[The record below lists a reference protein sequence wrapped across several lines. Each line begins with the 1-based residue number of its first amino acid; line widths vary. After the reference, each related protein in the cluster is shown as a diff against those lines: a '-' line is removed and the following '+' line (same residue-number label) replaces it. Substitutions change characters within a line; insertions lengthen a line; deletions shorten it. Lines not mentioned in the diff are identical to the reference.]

1 MNNKLLLGGGIVV
14 IVAIVLVS
22 GFLNQ
27 ATNQPAGIQ
36 AERDRQ
42 LSLQNTSQ
50 DSSQAEQIAKNLD
63 NIAQVEG
70 QKITEVTDKTIKL
83 SNGEIINFSDSK
95 NIGCKVGDV
104 ISDYNDSNQSLVCV
118 RTDPNTGQKSNFFAN
133 VGSGIVG
140 GLIGNYIASKLFNRN
155 NGVSFDPNTNG
166 YRTPNG
172 DVYTQ
177 NQTNNQS
184 VTTST
189 TNNQNRNR
197 ITNRFGRSTTG
208 SNSNSNN
215 GGFLGGLFGGGSVS
229 NNGTNGD
236 SGTSGGKKNGTH
248 VGSGGVSGSKGGGN
262 TSGGG

>member
-27 ATNQPAGIQ
+27 TTNQPAGIQ

-42 LSLQNTSQ
+42 LSSQ
-50 DSSQAEQIAKNLD
+50 DSIQDPSQAEQINKNLD

-104 ISDYNDSNQSLVCV
+104 ISDYNESNQSLVCV

-140 GLIGNYIASKLFNRN
+140 GLIGNYIASKLFARN
-155 NGVSFDPNTNG
+155 NGLNFDPNING
-166 YRTPNG
+166 YRAPNG
-172 DVYTQ
+172 DVFTK
-177 NQTNNQS
+177 QTSSQ
-184 VTTST
+184 TST
-189 TNNQNRNR
+189 SNR
-197 ITNRFGRSTTG
+197 TGFGRTTT
-208 SNSNSNN
+208 NSGPRGGNAN
-215 GGFLGGLFGGGSVS
+215 GGFFGGLFGG
-229 NNGTNGD
+229 NNNNPNI
-236 SGTSGGKKNGTH
+236 GTSGDNGTSKGSTGGTKSGTH

-262 TSGGG
+262 NSGGG

>member
-14 IVAIVLVS
+14 VVAIVLVS

-42 LSLQNTSQ
+42 LSMQNTSQ

-70 QKITEVTDKTIKL
+70 QKITEVADKTIKL
-83 SNGEIINFSDSK
+83 SNGEVINFSDSK

-104 ISDYNDSNQSLVCV
+104 ISDYNESNQSLVCV

-155 NGVSFDPNTNG
+155 NGVSFDAKANG

-177 NQTNNQS
+177 NPTNNQS

-189 TNNQNRNR
+189 TNNQNRNSN
-197 ITNRFGRSTTG
+197 TSRFGRSTSG
-208 SNSNSNN
+208 SNSNNN
-215 GGFLGGLFGGGSVS
+215 GGFLGGLLGGGNGSK
-229 NNGTNGD
+229 NGTSVD
-236 SGTSGGKKNGTH
+236 SGNSGGTKSGTH

>member
-27 ATNQPAGIQ
+27 ATNQPLGIQ

-42 LSLQNTSQ
+42 LALQNTSQ
-50 DSSQAEQIAKNLD
+50 NSSQVEQIAKNLD

-104 ISDYNDSNQSLVCV
+104 ISDYNESNQSLVCV
-118 RTDPNTGQKSNFFAN
+118 RTDPNTGQKSSFFAN

-140 GLIGNYIASKLFNRN
+140 GLIGNYIASKLFARN
-155 NGVSFDPNTNG
+155 NGLNFDQNING
-166 YRTPNG
+166 YKAPNG
-172 DVYTQ
+172 DVFTQ
-177 NQTNNQS
+177 NQSNNQ
-184 VTTST
+184 ST
-189 TNNQNRNR
+189 TNNQNRTSN
-197 ITNRFGRSTTG
+197 TSRFGRSTTG
-208 SNSNSNN
+208 SNSNNN
-215 GGFLGGLFGGGSVS
+215 SGGFLGGLLGGGIGSK
-229 NNGTNGD
+229 NGNSGD
-236 SGTSGGKKNGTH
+236 SGTSGGTKSGTH
-248 VGSGGVSGSKGGGN
+248 VGSGGVSGSKAGGT

>member
-1 MNNKLLLGGGIVV
+1 MNNKLLLGGGIVIV
-14 IVAIVLVS
+14 VAIVLVS

-27 ATNQPAGIQ
+27 VTNQPAGIQ

-42 LSLQNTSQ
+42 LSLQNSSQ

-70 QKITEVTDKTIKL
+70 QKIIEVTDKTIKL
-83 SNGEIINFSDSK
+83 NSGEIINFSDSK

-104 ISDYNDSNQSLVCV
+104 ISDYNESNQSLVCV

-140 GLIGNYIASKLFNRN
+140 GIIGNYIASKLFNRN
-155 NGVSFDPNTNG
+155 NGVTFDANANS

-177 NQTNNQS
+177 NQNNNQS
-184 VTTST
+184 IATST
-189 TNNQNRNR
+189 NNNQNR
-197 ITNRFGRSTTG
+197 TGSTSRFGRSITG
-208 SNSNSNN
+208 SNSNAN
-215 GGFLGGLFGGGSVS
+215 GGFLGGLFGNGDGTSNGS
-229 NNGTNGD
+229 NGD
-236 SGTSGGKKNGTH
+236 SGTSSGKKSGTH
-248 VGSGGVSGSKGGGN
+248 VGSGGVSGSKGGGT

>member
-42 LSLQNTSQ
+42 LALQSSTQ
-50 DSSQAEQIAKNLD
+50 DSSQTEQINKNLD
-63 NIAQVEG
+63 NIAQLEG

-83 SNGEIINFSDSK
+83 SNGEIIILGEANG
-95 NIGCKVGDV
+95 IGCKVGDV
-104 ISDYNDSNQSLVCV
+104 ISDYNESNQSLVCV

-140 GLIGNYIASKLFNRN
+140 GLIGNYIASKLFARN
-155 NGVSFDPNTNG
+155 NGLNFDQSVNG
-166 YRTPNG
+166 YRAPNG
-172 DVYTQ
+172 DVFTK
-177 NQTNNQS
+177 QTSSQ
-184 VTTST
+184 TST
-189 TNNQNRNR
+189 STRTGFGR
-197 ITNRFGRSTTG
+197 TITNSGPRGGNT
-208 SNSNSNN
+208 N
-215 GGFLGGLFGGGSVS
+215 GGFFGGLFGGGNNNS
-229 NNGTNGD
+229 NTVTGGD
-236 SGTSGGKKNGTH
+236 DGTSKGSTGGTKSGTH
-248 VGSGGVSGSKGGGN
+248 VGSGGISGSKGGGN

>member
-42 LSLQNTSQ
+42 LALQASSQ
-50 DSSQAEQIAKNLD
+50 DSSQTEQINKNLD

-83 SNGEIINFSDSK
+83 SNGEVINFSDSK

-104 ISDYNDSNQSLVCV
+104 ISDYNETNQSLVCV
-118 RTDPNTGQKSNFFAN
+118 RTDPNTGQRSNFFAN

-140 GLIGNYIASKLFNRN
+140 GLIGNYIASKLFARN
-155 NGVSFDPNTNG
+155 NGLNFDPNING
-166 YRTPNG
+166 YRAPNG
-172 DVYTQ
+172 DVFTKQ
-177 NQTNNQS
+177 NSSQTS
-184 VTTST
+184 SS
-189 TNNQNRNR
+189 NR
-197 ITNRFGRSTTG
+197 IRFGRTTFGGG
-208 SNSNSNN
+208 SRSNN
-215 GGFLGGLFGGGSVS
+215 PATGGFFGGLFGGGNNS
-229 NNGTNGD
+229 NTGNGGD
-236 SGTSGGKKNGTH
+236 DGASKGSTGGTKSGTH
-248 VGSGGVSGSKGGGN
+248 VGSGGVSGSKGGGT